1 MTRPLLQAAWCAQQI
16 RGARPYQEDVFAI
29 VQGNHVYIGE
39 ERFALPD
46 AGLPQEQILFLLA
59 DGMGGMGHGDI
70 AARAVVDA
78 YIEEYLQAC
87 ARGRDIGECLQDAL
101 QAANL
106 HLRACVEREPTRRG
120 MGCTLIAL
128 VFDNDRW
135 RSNTL
140 SVGDSPMWLFRHGRL
155 QRMNI
160 PHNWRERLHFHP
172 YLIPPFDPQ
181 LNPELLD
188 ALTSAVDGG
197 EIKEVELVEGYSL
210 DANDLILIASD
221 GVETLSEAQLEKV
234 IADFMASEPAPLQHL
249 PKLSADLLGRI
260 AQLGKSDQDN
270 ASLVLLATYVD
281 SSLGE
286 AP

>member
-1 MTRPLLQAAWCAQQI
+1 MTRPLLHAAWCAQQI

-29 VQGNHVYIGE
+29 VQGDRVYIGE
-39 ERFALPD
+39 ERFAL
-46 AGLPQEQILFLLA
+46 AGGGLPQEHILLLLA

-78 YIEEYLQAC
+78 YIEQYLQVC
-87 ARGRDIGECLQDAL
+87 ARGLGIGECLLDAL

-106 HLRACVEREPTRRG
+106 HLRDCVEREPARRG

-128 VFDNDRW
+128 LFDGERW
-135 RSNTL
+135 RSNSL

-160 PHNWRERLHFHP
+160 PHNWRERLHEHP

-188 ALTSAVDGG
+188 ALTSAIDGG
-197 EIKEVELVEGYSL
+197 EVKEVELVEGYSL
-210 DANDLILIASD
+210 GEDELILIASD
-221 GVETLSEAQLEKV
+221 GVETLSEAQLEKA
-234 IADFMASEPAPLQHL
+234 IADFMTTERAPLQHL
-249 PKLSADLLGRI
+249 PKLCSDLLGRI

-270 ASLVLLATYVD
+270 ASLLLLVTYVD
-281 SSLGE
+281 SSLKE